1 MRAMGWALV
10 LCLVLLAEWLAYIEL
25 SGGWQ

>member
-1 MRAMGWALV
+1 MGWALV